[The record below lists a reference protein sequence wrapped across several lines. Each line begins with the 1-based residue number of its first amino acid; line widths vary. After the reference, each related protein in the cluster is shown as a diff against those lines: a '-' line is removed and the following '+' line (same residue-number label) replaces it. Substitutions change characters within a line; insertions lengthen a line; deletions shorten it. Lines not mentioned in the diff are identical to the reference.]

1 MTYIVRPIGDTNELH
16 SVNLAMDEINIILDV
31 EYLFYLLLVIS

>member
-16 SVNLAMDEINIILDV
+16 SVNLTMYEINIILDV
-31 EYLFYLLLVIS
+31 EYLFYLLLIIS